1 MMVLGANARAVG
13 NHLAGW
19 RHPDAWPRPVM
30 NLQYHLDM
38 ARIAERGKMHFLFL
52 ADGSGV
58 RAMDKPALFESPG
71 SSDRPAVHEPV
82 TLLSA
87 MAMAT
92 SNIGLVGTATTT
104 FEDPF
109 SLARKFGSLDHI
121 SGGRAAWNV
130 VTTSNAEDALNFS
143 HAEHMPREDRYR
155 RAAEFVE
162 VVQGL
167 WDSWADDAFLQDKET
182 GRFLDSSKVHVLD
195 HKGEFFSVR
204 GPLNM
209 ARAPQGHPIIFS
221 AGQSE
226 PGKDLIAR
234 FADCMFSVGGTKEA
248 CQATYADVK
257 GRMARYGRS
266 GDALKILNNV
276 SVYIGHTADE
286 AERQYQ
292 ELQELIPPA
301 LGVEYLSKWLEIDLE
316 SYPLDGPVPEIEG
329 QNIGGTSAK
338 FMIADMIKREN
349 LTIRQAYQRTFIG
362 AAGNILKGDPMQ
374 VADHM
379 EDLYRSKACDGFV
392 ISGAVVGVGLEN
404 FVDLVIPE
412 LQRRGVFHKDYAGK
426 TFRENL
432 GLPVPANPFFA

>member
-1 MMVLGANARAVG
+1 MILGANARAVG

-19 RHPDAWPRPVM
+19 RHPDAWPNPVM
-30 NLQYHLDM
+30 NLQYHLDV

-58 RAMDKPALFESPG
+58 RAMDKPVLFESPG
-71 SSDRPAVHEPV
+71 PTDRPAVHEPI

-92 SNIGLVGTATTT
+92 DKIGLVGTATTT

-109 SLARKFGSLDHI
+109 TLARKFASLDHL

-143 HAEHMPREDRYR
+143 HDEHMPREKRYQ

-162 VVQGL
+162 VVNGL
-167 WDSWADDAFLQDKET
+167 WDSWADDAFLQDKAT
-182 GRFLDSSKVHVLD
+182 GRFLDASKVHVLN

-209 ARAPQGHPIIFS
+209 ARPPQGHPIIFS

-234 FADCMFSVGGTKEA
+234 FADCMFEVGGAMEA
-248 CQATYADVK
+248 RQATYADVK
-257 GRMARYGRS
+257 GRMAKYGRS
-266 GDALKILNNV
+266 PDELKIVTNV
-276 SVYIGHTADE
+276 SVYVGRTAEE
-286 AERQYQ
+286 AEAQFQ
-292 ELQELIPPA
+292 ELQELISPA
-301 LGVEYLSKWLEIDLE
+301 LGVEYLSKWLEMDLS
-316 SYPLDGPVPEIEG
+316 SYPLDGPVPEVQG
-329 QNIGGTSAK
+329 QSVGGTSAK
-338 FMIADMIKREN
+338 FMIADMVRG
-349 LTIRQAYQRTFIG
+349 LTIRQAYQRAFIG
-362 AAGNILKGDPMQ
+362 SAGNAIRGDVQ
-374 VADHM
+374 HVADQM
-379 EDLYRSKACDGFV
+379 EDAYRRKACDGFV
-392 ISGAVVGVGLEN
+392 ISGAVMGGDLER

-412 LQRRGVFHKDYAGK
+412 LQRRGVFRKEYAGK

-432 GLPVPANPFFA
+432 GLPRPANPFFA